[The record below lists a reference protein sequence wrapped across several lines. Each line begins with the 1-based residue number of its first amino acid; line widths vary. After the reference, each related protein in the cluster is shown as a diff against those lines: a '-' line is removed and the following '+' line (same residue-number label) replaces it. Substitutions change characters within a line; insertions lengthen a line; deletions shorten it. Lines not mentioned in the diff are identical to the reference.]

1 LSEDAVLR
9 EEFERRPLEDVK
21 FSDTVVRVLVAALE
35 LVEADLQTRS
45 HEELSVLKL
54 DVVLVVHEAL
64 ETLVVLFGILLV
76 LLRLDG
82 VDGGLVGEVGFDGD
96 VTGIEDEVLAV
107 LERHVFGDDDDGLR
121 EEWSQLKEEGEKKRR
136 ERTALRSR

>member
-1 LSEDAVLR
+1 MSEDAVLR